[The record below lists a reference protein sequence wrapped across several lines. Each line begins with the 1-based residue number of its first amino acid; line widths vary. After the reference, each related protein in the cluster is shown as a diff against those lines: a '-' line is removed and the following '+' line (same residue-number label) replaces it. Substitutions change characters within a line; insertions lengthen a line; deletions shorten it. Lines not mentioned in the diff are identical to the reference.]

1 MDNMFLDLLY
11 QREFYCKNIFDRIK
25 FWFRYKSFIRSLK
38 KDSASFKTMW
48 DFAHF
53 LRWIDII
60 YGIDEEINKDIDL
73 LKKRNPYNENEITF
87 SILPDYRTI
96 ISFTLSS
103 EDKMITIVVSRVKI
117 RNSDNKESKIS
128 FYADQDSYSFSHHDM
143 LMISDINR
151 LLEDKMIRYTKMY
164 YERIK

>member
-38 KDSASFKTMW
+38 KDSASFKIMW

-53 LRWIDII
+53 LRWVDII

-103 EDKMITIVVSRVKI
+103 EDNNYRCK
-117 RNSDNKESKIS
+117 
-128 FYADQDSYSFSHHDM
+128 
-143 LMISDINR
+143 
-151 LLEDKMIRYTKMY
+151 
-164 YERIK
+164 